1 MMTSI
6 DYKDEQQR
14 VQLSQIQVPRDARYT
29 CIAYY
34 IKNGQ
39 PQQYQLTSD
48 QALLLQQF
56 HITRNGLSLSER
68 EKITAREIPLELLCH
83 NGDSYKPT
91 RRARRAQ
98 YDLVK
103 EQI

>member
-1 MMTSI
+1 MMTST

-14 VQLSQIQVPRDARYT
+14 VQLSQIQVPRDARYV

-48 QALLLQQF
+48 QVQLLQQF
-56 HITRNGLSLSER
+56 QIERNGVSLSEQQ
-68 EKITAREIPLELLCH
+68 ENIAREIPLELLCH